1 MPVSWDRAVDVLVV
15 GSGCA
20 GCSAALAAKDHGYD
34 VLLIEKGKQLGGGTT
49 YSTGG
54 IWIGENHLAKAAG
67 MQDTKEEAAQ
77 YLRFLGAG
85 YQIEENLLAYIEYG
99 PIAIEYFTKLG
110 LRLQVIPNVSDIY
123 YPVAPGSKAE
133 GRMLEIQLSSAFDL
147 GEWREKTMISPFTV
161 TRATFD
167 EAVRW
172 GGRGSYSTWDMD
184 LQAKRKTDD
193 MRALGS
199 GLIVGFVEQL
209 LKRGVEMWLQ
219 SPAEKL
225 VVEDGRVVG
234 AMVDHGGTKSA
245 IRARKAVILSTGGY
259 ESNPALIKT
268 YEELPEWQSMFP
280 ETVTGD
286 SLIMGGEIGGKIHV
300 IGKNLAMFVGFN
312 IPAHDGKP
320 AAFKNG
326 GTHEIPYAH
335 SFVVNKHGKRFGDES
350 FFQKLNLG
358 LREFDVWTHTYKNFP
373 FFFIMDSQ
381 YAARNSFATAP
392 IGRMPAWVPRG
403 DTLAELAAKLGIDGP
418 GLEEQAKRFNE
429 FARSGKDLDFQRGDA
444 AWSRSY
450 AGDRTT
456 TNINPALGTL
466 VKPPYYGV
474 RLSVAGMSS
483 AGLLTNVH
491 GQVVDQRSQPIPG
504 LYATGNTAAGTEY
517 GAGYQAGLTLGRG
530 MIFGYR
536 AIKHLTAQGVP
547 QGAIR

>member
-1 MPVSWDRAVDVLVV
+1 MPISWDRDVDVLVV

-20 GCSAALAAKDHGYD
+20 GCSAALAAKDHGHD
-34 VLLIEKGKQLGGGTT
+34 VLMIEKGVQLGGGTT

-67 MQDTKEEAAQ
+67 MSDSKDEAAQ

-85 YQIEENLLAYIEYG
+85 YQIEENVLAYIEYG
-99 PIAIEYFTKLG
+99 PIALKYFCDLG
-110 LRLQVIPNVSDIY
+110 LELQVIPSVSDIY
-123 YPVAPGSKAE
+123 YPVAPGSKPE
-133 GRMLEIQLSSAFDL
+133 GRMIEIVLKSAYDL
-147 GEWREKTMISPFTV
+147 GEWREKTMLSPFTV

-167 EAVRW
+167 EAVKW

-184 LQAKRKTDD
+184 LQAERKKKD

-199 GLIVGFVEQL
+199 GLIVAFVEQL
-209 LKRGVEMWLQ
+209 LKRDVEMWLQ
-219 SPAEKL
+219 SPAQKL

-234 AMVDHGGTKSA
+234 ALVDHGGATKA
-245 IRARKAVILSTGGY
+245 IRAKKAVILSTGGY

-280 ETVTGD
+280 DTVTGD
-286 SLIMGGEIGGKIHV
+286 ALIMGGEIGGKVHV

-320 AAFKNG
+320 ATFKNG

-373 FFFIMDSQ
+373 FYFIMDSQ
-381 YAARNSFATAP
+381 YAARNSFAAAP
-392 IGRMPAWVPRG
+392 VGQMPDWVPRG
-403 DTLAELAAKLGIDGP
+403 GTLAELAGKLGIDP
-418 GLEEQAKRFNE
+418 SGLEDQAKRFNE
-429 FARSGKDLDFQRGDA
+429 FAKTGKDLDFQRGDA

-456 TNINPALGTL
+456 KNPNPALGSL
-466 VKPPYYGV
+466 EQPPFYGV

-491 GQVVDQRSQPIPG
+491 GQVVNQRSQPIAG
-504 LYATGNTAAGTEY
+504 LYATGNSAAGTEY

-536 AIKHLTAQGVP
+536 AVKHLTAQG
-547 QGAIR
+547 AA

>member
-1 MPVSWDRAVDVLVV
+1 MSVTWDREVDVLVV

-20 GCSAALAAKDHGYD
+20 GCSAALAAKDHGHD
-34 VLLIEKGKQLGGGTT
+34 VLMIEKGKQLGGGTT

-67 MQDTKEEAAQ
+67 MQDTKAEAAQ
-77 YLRFLGAG
+77 YLHFLGAG
-85 YQIEENLLAYIEYG
+85 YEVDENVDAYIEYG
-99 PIAIEYFTKLG
+99 PIALKYFADLG
-110 LRLQVIPNVSDIY
+110 LRLQVIPSVSDIY

-133 GRMLEIQLSSAFDL
+133 GRMVEIELSSAYDL

-184 LQAKRKTDD
+184 LQAERKTKD

-199 GLIVGFVEQL
+199 GLIVAFVEQL
-209 LKRGVEMWLQ
+209 LKRDVEMWLE
-219 SPAEKL
+219 SPATKL
-225 VVEDGRVVG
+225 IVEDGRVAG
-234 AMVDHGGTKSA
+234 AIVDRNGTKKA
-245 IRARKAVILSTGGY
+245 IRAKRAVILSSGGY
-259 ESNPALIKT
+259 ESNPDLIKT

-280 ETVTGD
+280 DTVTGD
-286 SLIMGGEIGGKIHV
+286 SLIMGGEIGAKVHV

-312 IPAHDGKP
+312 VPATDGRP
-320 AAFKNG
+320 AIFKNG

-335 SFVVNKHGKRFGDES
+335 SFVVNRHGKRFGDES

-373 FFFIMDSQ
+373 FYFIMDSQ
-381 YAARNSFATAP
+381 YAARNSFGGSP
-392 IGRMPAWVPRG
+392 IGQMPDWVPRG
-403 DTLAELAAKLGIDGP
+403 DTLEELAGMLGIDP
-418 GLEEQAKRFNE
+418 EGLADQVKRFNG
-429 FARSGKDLDFQRGDA
+429 FVATGKDLDFQRGDA

-450 AGDRTT
+450 AGDKTT
-456 TNINPALGTL
+456 KNINPALGTL
-466 VKPPYYGV
+466 EKAPFFGV

-483 AGLLTNVH
+483 AGLRTNVH
-491 GQVVDQRSQPIPG
+491 GQVMDNRMEPIAG
-504 LYATGNTAAGTEY
+504 LYATGNTAAGLEY

-536 AIKHLTAQGVP
+536 AIEHLTAQGAP
-547 QGAIR
+547 K